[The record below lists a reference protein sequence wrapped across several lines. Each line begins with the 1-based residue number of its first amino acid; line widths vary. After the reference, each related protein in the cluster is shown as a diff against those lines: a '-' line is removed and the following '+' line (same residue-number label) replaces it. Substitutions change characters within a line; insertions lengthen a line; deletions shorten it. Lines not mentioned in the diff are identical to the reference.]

1 MSSLFQHKKSP
12 KKSSQTEDK
21 IDEKPS
27 DAAAVSVRAEPRDD
41 KMVDEIK
48 ELQRDNDR
56 LREEAERL
64 KESTIEL
71 RQRLN
76 QVKQE
81 KAEVEEKWLELQS
94 RVTEEVADIRFWVA
108 PCREVELTTQIIGSG
123 ACGMV
128 HMGWFR
134 GKKVAVKQIH
144 PKKVAP
150 LDPLLVQRELSL
162 LSKIH
167 HPNLVLLVA
176 AVLDHPS
183 GSPLLVTELMDMS
196 LRTAYEQD
204 KLTGS
209 KAKLAVIRDIAAGL
223 NYLHLQPDPVIH
235 RDITSANV
243 LLLALA
249 EGRWIAKLS
258 DFVSA
263 KLVRLAGAIDPY
275 TAPETVSSQPPSLSP
290 KLDVFSF
297 GVLLCELISQQYPDP
312 KRLPAMLERVRESW
326 PAMHDLVQCCTHTD
340 PTNRISMSDV
350 LTKLPLP

>member
-1 MSSLFQHKKSP
+1 M
-12 KKSSQTEDK
+12 
-21 IDEKPS
+21 
-27 DAAAVSVRAEPRDD
+27 
-41 KMVDEIK
+41 
-48 ELQRDNDR
+48 
-56 LREEAERL
+56 
-64 KESTIEL
+64 
-71 RQRLN
+71 N

-81 KAEVEEKWLELQS
+81 KAEVEEKWMELQA

-108 PCREVELTTQIIGSG
+108 SCREVELTQQIIGSG

-128 HMGWFR
+128 HVGWFR

-150 LDPLLVQRELSL
+150 LDPILVQKELSL

-176 AVLDHPS
+176 AVLDHPT

-196 LRTAYEQD
+196 LRTAYEQN
-204 KLTGS
+204 KLSGS
-209 KAKLAVIRDIAAGL
+209 KPKLAVIRDIAAGL

-263 KLVRLAGAIDPY
+263 KLVRLADAVDPY
-275 TAPETVSSQPPSLSP
+275 TAPETVSSQPLSLSP

-297 GVLLCELISQQYPDP
+297 GILLCELISQQYPDP
-312 KRLPAMLERVRESW
+312 KRLQAIYAGECTRELARHVRPGTALYTS
-326 PAMHDLVQCCTHTD
+326 
-340 PTNRISMSDV
+340 RSDQ
-350 LTKLPLP
+350 

>member
-1 MSSLFQHKKSP
+1 MP
-12 KKSSQTEDK
+12 EDK
-21 IDEKPS
+21 IEEKQ
-27 DAAAVSVRAEPRDD
+27 SVDTASLIAEPKED
-41 KMVDEIK
+41 KIADEIK

-64 KESTIEL
+64 KESADEL

-81 KAEVEEKWLELQS
+81 KAEVEEKWMELQA

-108 PCREVELTTQIIGSG
+108 SCREVELTQQIIGSG

-128 HMGWFR
+128 HVGWFR

-150 LDPLLVQRELSL
+150 LDPILVQKELSL

-176 AVLDHPS
+176 AVLDHPT

-196 LRTAYEQD
+196 LRTAYEQN
-204 KLTGS
+204 KLSGS
-209 KAKLAVIRDIAAGL
+209 KPKLAVIRDIAAGL

-263 KLVRLAGAIDPY
+263 KLVRLADAVDPY
-275 TAPETVSSQPPSLSP
+275 TAPETVSSQPLSLSP

-297 GVLLCELISQQYPDP
+297 GILLCELISQQYPDP
-312 KRLPAMLERVRESW
+312 KRLQAMLESVRESW
-326 PAMHDLVQCCTHTD
+326 PAMYDLVQHCTHPD

-350 LTKLPLP
+350 LTRLPLP